1 MRGTHT
7 YSMLCGVKQCK
18 TGLTGTLLRD
28 WRMYPKWWFCDEVWV
43 LMRANRPHVKRHA
56 AGGGARAQGG
66 GAPAA
71 RGCHSSLAE
80 HRLAGLPQGIKG
92 DPPPRFRCGAPRR
105 ARRARARALAALVF
119 LGQGWTG
126 GVRGRGRGRARG
138 GRRCSSAPHD
148 GHGSL
153 PEAPVDGTLVAA
165 SASAARSLSRARALA
180 RARHARPTRGRR
192 VD

>member
-1 MRGTHT
+1 
-7 YSMLCGVKQCK
+7 MLCGVKQCK

-28 WRMYPKWWFCDEVWV
+28 WKMYPKWWFCDEVWV

-56 AGGGARAQGG
+56 AGGGARARVGGGGGGEGAGARAQGG

-92 DPPPRFRCGAPRR
+92 DPPP
-105 ARRARARALAALVF
+105 AL
-119 LGQGWTG
+119 QGWTG
-126 GVRGRGRGRARG
+126 GVRGRGRGRARS